1 MVEQIYSK
9 SNFVVLVKVEQNLLS
24 GKFPDYPL
32 SFFLPLRWDLRFAWT
47 WGWSNSWI
55 YLLTNIFSLPNPA
68 TVLIF
73 VIASMASWK
82 KNNKPVFFKKKTELF
97 LFNFSIFKKICTGEI
112 KGSVYHLYGTL
123 VFFKIKMHL
132 RFWKDQ
138 IILGI

>member
-1 MVEQIYSK
+1 MVEQLYSK

-82 KNNKPVFFKKKTELF
+82 KNNKPVFFKKKQNCFCLIFQSSKKYAQERLRALFIIYTELWYF
-97 LFNFSIFKKICTGEI
+97 LKSKCI
-112 KGSVYHLYGTL
+112 Y
-123 VFFKIKMHL
+123 VFEKT
-132 RFWKDQ
+132 R
-138 IILGI
+138 